1 MEEIFIALVPTEFSR
16 IKIQTTVF
24 LKEGKTYV
32 NSVNIIYEGK
42 ILEKIKQENSKEL
55 KNLNPDKI
63 ASDYILNKLKI
74 DLSIKNQLISMM
86 RDIKTKYNQVYLETG
101 LVDNALNCL

>member
-74 DLSIKNQLISMM
+74 ENKKSRSSTTTNKKNAANTIINEFNL
-86 RDIKTKYNQVYLETG
+86 
-101 LVDNALNCL
+101 